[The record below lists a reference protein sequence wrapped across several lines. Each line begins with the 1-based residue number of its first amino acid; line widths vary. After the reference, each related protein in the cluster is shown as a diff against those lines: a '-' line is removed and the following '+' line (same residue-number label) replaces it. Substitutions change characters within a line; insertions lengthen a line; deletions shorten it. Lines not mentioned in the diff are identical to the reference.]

1 MAIISEEEVIRVFSE
16 YNYWWKTKS
25 VKKENLKNIK
35 RRAFYDA
42 KNAFLNSD
50 IRRFV
55 LLSGTRRVG
64 KTTIMYQIIN
74 ELLKKGVNEK
84 NILYISLDNPILKTY
99 EINKLI
105 EIYINYVLPKG
116 EIYLFL
122 DEIQSSNNWDAW
134 LKVFYDSNKNWNILA
149 TGSAS
154 TKLEK
159 GSVESGVG
167 RWINLTVPT
176 LSFYEYCEL
185 LYEENE
191 ITGEDIL
198 NIIKDL
204 SNDVRKELLKAK
216 DTEEITSIFTNY
228 KSVIG
233 NIKKQIPKDLKIT
246 DLEKMSTEELKSLI
260 NILEPIKEDFNR
272 YLFIGGFPEAVKI
285 TDDVAMQKILREDL
299 VEKAIK
305 NDIPE
310 TFRVRNI
317 STLENIFTYLCYE
330 SGNIISY
337 NKIARTLEEVS
348 VPTVQD
354 YIGLLEKAN
363 LIYISSPLNE
373 GGVKILKSNPKIYI
387 VDSAIR
393 NAVLMKQNYSLSSTE
408 LGYVVETAVY
418 RHIHTYMEKI
428 TGNIGFFRDKK
439 GKEID
444 VVTNSVKENM
454 YIEVKYR
461 EKTNIEK
468 DNPIFTKKDKTD
480 RLFVITKNDLD
491 SEVIEL
497 DNKKKLV
504 KIPAYAFL
512 FLLGLEEENGI

>member
-1 MAIISEEEVIRVFSE
+1 MATVSEVIRVFSE
-16 YNYWWKTKS
+16 YNYWWKTKT

-35 RRAFYDA
+35 RTAFYDV
-42 KNAFLNSD
+42 KKVLLNGD

-84 NILYISLDNPILKTY
+84 NILYLSLDNRILKTY

-122 DEIQSSNNWDAW
+122 DEIQSSNNWDTW
-134 LKVFYDSNKNWNILA
+134 LKVFYDLNKNWNILA
-149 TGSAS
+149 SVS
-154 TKLEK
+154 IKQTK
-159 GSVESGVG
+159 ESGVG
-167 RWINLTVPT
+167 RWINVTVPT
-176 LSFYEYCEL
+176 LSFYEYCVL
-185 LYEENE
+185 LSSTKQE
-191 ITGEDIL
+191 
-198 NIIKDL
+198 
-204 SNDVRKELLKAK
+204 
-216 DTEEITSIFTNY
+216 EEITSIFTNY

-233 NIKKQIPKDLKIT
+233 NIKRQIPKDLKIT

-272 YLFIGGFPEAVKI
+272 YLFIGGFPEAVK
-285 TDDVAMQKILREDL
+285 
-299 VEKAIK
+299 

-310 TFRVRNI
+310 TFKVRNI

-330 SGNIISY
+330 LGNIISY

-373 GGVKILKSNPKIYI
+373 SGVKILKSNPKIYI

-418 RHIHTYMEKI
+418 RHIQLI
-428 TGNIGFFRDKK
+428 WKK
-439 GKEID
+439 
-444 VVTNSVKENM
+444 
-454 YIEVKYR
+454 
-461 EKTNIEK
+461 
-468 DNPIFTKKDKTD
+468 
-480 RLFVITKNDLD
+480 
-491 SEVIEL
+491 
-497 DNKKKLV
+497 
-504 KIPAYAFL
+504 
-512 FLLGLEEENGI
+512 

>member
-1 MAIISEEEVIRVFSE
+1 MATVSEVIRVFSE
-16 YNYWWKTKS
+16 YNYWWKTKT

-35 RRAFYDA
+35 RKAFYDV
-42 KNAFLNSD
+42 KKVLLNGD

-55 LLSGTRRVG
+55 LLSGTRHVG

-84 NILYISLDNPILKTY
+84 NILYLYLDNRILKTY

-122 DEIQSSNNWDAW
+122 DEIQSSNNWDTW
-134 LKVFYDSNKNWNILA
+134 LKVFYDLNKNWNILA
-149 TGSAS
+149 SVS
-154 TKLEK
+154 IKQTK
-159 GSVESGVG
+159 ESGVG
-167 RWINLTVPT
+167 RWVNVTVPT
-176 LSFYEYCEL
+176 LSFYEYCVL
-185 LYEENE
+185 LSSTKQE
-191 ITGEDIL
+191 
-198 NIIKDL
+198 K
-204 SNDVRKELLKAK
+204 
-216 DTEEITSIFTNY
+216 EITSIFTNY

-233 NIKKQIPKDLKIT
+233 NIKKQIPKDFKIT
-246 DLEKMSTEELKSLI
+246 NLEKMSTEELKNLI
-260 NILEPIKEDFNR
+260 NILEPIKEDFKR

-310 TFRVRNI
+310 TFKVRNI

-461 EKTNIEK
+461 EKANIEK
-468 DNPIFTKKDKTD
+468 DNPIFTKADKND

-491 SEVIEL
+491 SEIIEL

-512 FLLGLEEENGI
+512 FLLGLEEENSI